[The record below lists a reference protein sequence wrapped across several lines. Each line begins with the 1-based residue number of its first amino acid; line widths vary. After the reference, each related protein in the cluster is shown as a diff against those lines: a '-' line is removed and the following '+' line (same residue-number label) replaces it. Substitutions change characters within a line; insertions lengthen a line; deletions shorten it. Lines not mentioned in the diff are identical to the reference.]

1 MLSVHVDN
9 VQDVAVVQCEGRIV
23 HSDAA
28 YTLRNAVTLQTDARA
43 VVLDLS
49 GVEAL
54 EGGGLGMLVFLR
66 QWARERGIQLKLFSP
81 SRFVRQR
88 LERSGL
94 SRIFDVVSIRDVL
107 ALFGSD
113 KGRYAMASEPSPAL
127 SPMPLTFRAVLQRRK
142 VVDLARRQ
150 TNQKQIY

>member
-28 YTLRNAVTLQTDARA
+28 YTLRNAVTLQTDSRA

-54 EGGGLGMLVFLR
+54 EGGGLGMLAFLR
-66 QWARERGIQLKLFSP
+66 QCAQGRGIQLKLFDP
-81 SRFVRQR
+81 SRFGR
-88 LERSGL
+88 LRLKRSGL
-94 SRIFDVVSIRDVL
+94 SRMFEVASIAGVL
-107 ALFGSD
+107 ALLSSD
-113 KGRYAMASEPSPAL
+113 QGR
-127 SPMPLTFRAVLQRRK
+127 
-142 VVDLARRQ
+142 
-150 TNQKQIY
+150 

>member
-28 YTLRNAVTLQTDARA
+28 YTLRNAVTLQTDALA

-54 EGGGLGMLVFLR
+54 EGGGLSMLVFLR
-66 QWARERGIQLKLFSP
+66 QWARDRAASCDHVWQNVGKAGFRPPKTKPWVATEWKLHLQSLH
-81 SRFVRQR
+81 RF
-88 LERSGL
+88 GL
-94 SRIFDVVSIRDVL
+94 
-107 ALFGSD
+107 G
-113 KGRYAMASEPSPAL
+113 MA
-127 SPMPLTFRAVLQRRK
+127 
-142 VVDLARRQ
+142 
-150 TNQKQIY
+150 

>member
-49 GVEAL
+49 GVQAL

-66 QWARERGIQLKLFSP
+66 QWARERGIQLKLFNP

-113 KGRYAMASEPSPAL
+113 KGRYAMAS
-127 SPMPLTFRAVLQRRK
+127 
-142 VVDLARRQ
+142 
-150 TNQKQIY
+150 

>member
-9 VQDVAVVQCEGRIV
+9 VEDVAVVQCEGRIV

-49 GVEAL
+49 GVEEL

-66 QWARERGIQLKLFSP
+66 QWAGTTAFNP
-81 SRFVRQR
+81 SC
-88 LERSGL
+88 
-94 SRIFDVVSIRDVL
+94 SIRL
-107 ALFGSD
+107 NSCG
-113 KGRYAMASEPSPAL
+113 KGWSAEA
-127 SPMPLTFRAVLQRRK
+127 
-142 VVDLARRQ
+142 
-150 TNQKQIY
+150 

>member
-66 QWARERGIQLKLFSP
+66 QWTRDRGFN
-81 SRFVRQR
+81 
-88 LERSGL
+88 L
-94 SRIFDVVSIRDVL
+94 SWSIRLDSCGVGWSAPACVVFFRSPQSLSCWPSL
-107 ALFGSD
+107 ALVKAG
-113 KGRYAMASEPSPAL
+113 MQWL
-127 SPMPLTFRAVLQRRK
+127 
-142 VVDLARRQ
+142 
-150 TNQKQIY
+150 

>member
-9 VQDVAVVQCEGRIV
+9 VQDVAVVQVEGRIV

-54 EGGGLGMLVFLR
+54 EGGGPGMLVFLR
-66 QWARERGIQLKLFSP
+66 QWTWDRGIQLKLFNP
-81 SRFVRQR
+81 SRFVGRR
-88 LERSGL
+88 LQRSGVR
-94 SRIFDVVSIRDVL
+94 RIFAGALIAAVL
-107 ALFGSD
+107 A
-113 KGRYAMASEPSPAL
+113 R
-127 SPMPLTFRAVLQRRK
+127 V
-142 VVDLARRQ
+142 
-150 TNQKQIY
+150 

>member
-66 QWARERGIQLKLFSP
+66 QWTRYRGIQLKLVNR
-81 SRFVRQR
+81 SRFVRRR

-94 SRIFDVVSIRDVL
+94 SRIFEVASIADVL
-107 ALFGSD
+107 ALVGSG
-113 KGRYAMASEPSPAL
+113 KGRYAMAS
-127 SPMPLTFRAVLQRRK
+127 
-142 VVDLARRQ
+142 
-150 TNQKQIY
+150 

>member
-9 VQDVAVVQCEGRIV
+9 VEDVAVVQCEGRIV

-49 GVEAL
+49 GVQAL

-66 QWARERGIQLKLFSP
+66 QWARERGIQLKLFNP

-88 LERSGL
+88 LERAGL
-94 SRIFDVVSIRDVL
+94 SRIFEVASIGDVM
-107 ALFGSD
+107 ALFDSG
-113 KGRYAMASEPSPAL
+113 KRRYAMAAPTAS
-127 SPMPLTFRAVLQRRK
+127 
-142 VVDLARRQ
+142 
-150 TNQKQIY
+150 N

>member
-9 VQDVAVVQCEGRIV
+9 VEDVAVVQCEGRIV

-66 QWARERGIQLKLFSP
+66 QWTRDRGIQLKLFNP
-81 SRFVRQR
+81 SRFVRRR

-94 SRIFDVVSIRDVL
+94 SRIFEVASIADVL
-107 ALFGSD
+107 ALVGSG
-113 KGRYAMASEPSPAL
+113 KGRYAMAS
-127 SPMPLTFRAVLQRRK
+127 
-142 VVDLARRQ
+142 
-150 TNQKQIY
+150 